1 MIAHNNVISKKC
13 VTISNIYK
21 SLAPTRLSNQTT
33 PMELSLEQRKQE
45 TNRIT
50 LWGIAVNL
58 LLAVIKI
65 TGGIIGQSQALLAD
79 GIHSLSDLASDAMV
93 LIAVKHAGEDADE
106 DHPYGHA
113 RYETL
118 ATVALGILLMGV
130 AVGIAY
136 DAILR
141 LEDPDKIA
149 IPALFTLIIAAISIL
164 SNEALYHATRAVA
177 TRIRSPLLEANAWHH
192 RSDAVSS
199 IVVLIGIGATYIGYP
214 LLDSI
219 AAIIVALMIAKIGLG
234 LSRQSVQELVD
245 TALEPEMVE
254 QIKIAILNIK
264 DVRELHLLRSRRMGH
279 NALVDVHIQVSPKL
293 SVSEGHH
300 ISEAVEKTLIEQ
312 FDEINDVTV
321 HIDPEDDEAAASCKD
336 LPLRHELLLAL
347 NNEWSKHDV
356 LKNIDD
362 VTLHYL
368 GGHISVEAS
377 LPIRYLSSIDEVETL
392 RMDFERANQQIS
404 SVGESLL
411 QFH

>member
-1 MIAHNNVISKKC
+1 MEF
-13 VTISNIYK
+13 TI
-21 SLAPTRLSNQTT
+21 
-33 PMELSLEQRKQE
+33 EQRKQE

-50 LWGIAVNL
+50 LWGVAVNL
-58 LLAVIKI
+58 FLAIIK
-65 TGGIIGQSQALLAD
+65 TVGGILGQSQALLAD

-93 LIAVKHAGEDADE
+93 LVAVKHAGEDADE
-106 DHPYGHA
+106 DHPYGHG

-130 AVGIAY
+130 AAGIAY

-141 LEDPDKIA
+141 LERPEAIA
-149 IPALFTLIIAAISIL
+149 IPAWYTLIIAAISIL
-164 SNEALYHATRAVA
+164 SNEGLYHTTRAVA
-177 TRIRSPLLEANAWHH
+177 LKIRSPLLEANAWHH

-214 LLDSI
+214 LLDAI
-219 AAIIVALMIAKIGLG
+219 AAILVALMIGKIGLD

-254 QIKIAILNIK
+254 QIKSTILDID

-300 ISEAVEKTLIEQ
+300 ISESVENALKDK
-312 FDEINDVTV
+312 FDEVNDVTV
-321 HIDPEDDEAAASCKD
+321 HIDPEDDETAASCKD
-336 LPLRHELLLAL
+336 LPLRSELLLAL
-347 NNEWSKHDV
+347 NHEWSKHET

-362 VTLHYL
+362 ITLHYL
-368 GGHISVEAS
+368 DGRICVEAALPHKYLKQIEDVPS
-377 LPIRYLSSIDEVETL
+377 LQKVFAEATKKIG
-392 RMDFERANQQIS
+392 
-404 SVGESLL
+404 SVGESRL
-411 QFH
+411 QFY

>member
-1 MIAHNNVISKKC
+1 MHGYQN
-13 VTISNIYK
+13 
-21 SLAPTRLSNQTT
+21 T
-33 PMELSLEQRKQE
+33 PMEITLEQRKQE

-58 LLAVIKI
+58 MLSVIKI
-65 TGGIIGQSQALLAD
+65 SGGIIGQSQALLAD

-93 LIAVKHAGEDADE
+93 LLAVKHAGEDADE

-118 ATVALGILLMGV
+118 ATVALGILLIGV
-130 AVGIAY
+130 AGGIAY

-141 LEDPDKIA
+141 LENPEDIA
-149 IPALFTLIIAAISIL
+149 VPALFTMIIAAISIL
-164 SNEALYHATRAVA
+164 SNEGLYHATRAVA
-177 TRIRSPLLEANAWHH
+177 KKIRSPLLEANAWHH

-199 IVVLIGIGATYIGYP
+199 IVVLIGIAATYIGYP
-214 LLDSI
+214 LLDAI
-219 AAIIVALMIAKIGLG
+219 AAIIVALMIAKIGLD
-234 LSRQSVQELVD
+234 LSRQSLQELVD

-254 QIKIAILNIK
+254 QIRQTILNID
-264 DVRELHLLRSRRMGH
+264 DVRQLHLLRSRRMGH

-300 ISEAVEKTLIEQ
+300 ISESVEKALTDK

-321 HIDPEDDEAAASCKD
+321 HIDPEDDETAASCRD
-336 LPLRHELLLAL
+336 LPLRSELLLAL
-347 NNEWSKHDV
+347 NHEWSKHEV

-368 GGHISVEAS
+368 NGQISVEAGLS
-377 LPIRYLSSIDEVETL
+377 LKHLQQLDDVESLQRAFDE
-392 RMDFERANQQIS
+392 ANKNIS
-404 SVGESLL
+404 SVGDSRLH
-411 QFH
+411 FS

>member
-1 MIAHNNVISKKC
+1 MD
-13 VTISNIYK
+13 
-21 SLAPTRLSNQTT
+21 
-33 PMELSLEQRKQE
+33 LSLEQRKQE

-50 LWGIAVNL
+50 LWGVAVNL
-58 LLAVIKI
+58 FLSVIKI
-65 TGGIIGQSQALLAD
+65 LGGIFGQSQALLAD

-118 ATVALGILLMGV
+118 ATVALGILLIGV
-130 AVGIAY
+130 AIGIAY

-141 LEDPDKIA
+141 LEHPELIA
-149 IPALFTLIIAAISIL
+149 TPALYTMIIAAISIF
-164 SNEALYHATRAVA
+164 SNEGLYHATRAVA
-177 TRIRSPLLEANAWHH
+177 EKIRSPLLQANAWHH

-199 IVVLIGIGATYIGYP
+199 IVVLIGVGATYIGYP
-214 LLDSI
+214 LLDAI
-219 AAIIVALMIAKIGLG
+219 AAILVALMIAKIGLD

-254 QIKIAILNIK
+254 QIKQTILGID
-264 DVRELHLLRSRRMGH
+264 DVRQLHLLRTRRMGH

-300 ISEAVEKTLIEQ
+300 ITESVEQALIDKFE
-312 FDEINDVTV
+312 EINDVTV
-321 HIDPEDDEAAASCKD
+321 HIDPEDDEKAASCKH
-336 LPLRHELLLAL
+336 LPLRSELLLAL
-347 NNEWSKHDV
+347 NNEWSKHSI

-368 GGHISVEAS
+368 DGKISVEAY
-377 LPIRYLSSIDEVETL
+377 LPLRYLTTL
-392 RMDFERANQQIS
+392 EDADSLNQDFENLNKEIGDINSNQ
-404 SVGESLL
+404 L
-411 QFH
+411 FFY

>member
-1 MIAHNNVISKKC
+1 MEIS
-13 VTISNIYK
+13 I
-21 SLAPTRLSNQTT
+21 Q
-33 PMELSLEQRKQE
+33 QRKQE

-50 LWGIAVNL
+50 LWGVAVNL
-58 LLAVIKI
+58 FLAVIK
-65 TGGIIGQSQALLAD
+65 TVGGIFGQSQALLAD

-93 LIAVKHAGEDADE
+93 LVAAKHAGEDADE

-118 ATVALGILLMGV
+118 ATVALGILLMAV

-141 LEDPDKIA
+141 LERPEEIA
-149 IPALFTLIIAAISIL
+149 IPASYTLIIAAISIL
-164 SNEALYHATRAVA
+164 ANEALYHATRAVA
-177 TRIRSPLLEANAWHH
+177 RKIRSPLLDANAWHH

-199 IVVLIGIGATYIGYP
+199 IVVLFGIAATYIGYP
-214 LLDSI
+214 LLDAV
-219 AAIIVALMIAKIGLG
+219 AAIIVALMIGKIGLD

-254 QIKIAILNIK
+254 QIKNTILDID

-300 ISEAVEKTLIEQ
+300 ISESVETALKEE
-312 FDEINDVTV
+312 FDEVNDVTV
-321 HIDPEDDEAAASCKD
+321 HIDPEDDETAASCKD
-336 LPLRHELLLAL
+336 LPLRSELLLAL
-347 NNEWSKHDV
+347 NQEWSKHET

-362 VTLHYL
+362 ITLHYL
-368 GGHISVEAS
+368 DGHISVEAGLPYKYLNQIEDVPS
-377 LPIRYLSSIDEVETL
+377 LQKAFDEATRKVGSIGEVK
-392 RMDFERANQQIS
+392 
-404 SVGESLL
+404 L
-411 QFH
+411 QFY